1 MREDPELDNTSLH
14 PLSHPLQRHHSVC
27 GLRVSTGVVE
37 PLSSPGSKYEIFFK
51 FLWNC
56 FKLMPENILVTENR
70 E

>member
-1 MREDPELDNTSLH
+1 MREDSELDNTSLH

-51 FLWNC
+51 FLWN
-56 FKLMPENILVTENR
+56 
-70 E
+70 